1 MALIIPVWEAQFIS
15 MRQASHLTVRGPGGL
30 ASLQGMDVQAPWKL
44 RPDDMVGSAGWP
56 VGGETLG
63 GSLWGRLSLASPSVF
78 MKMSA
83 LEQRVQE
90 ELLKDRWRRGRGSQE
105 RLSGSCSDGGGCCDG
120 LPERQGRRVLSAP
133 SQLSSLS
140 LLFFGTL
147 HSDGYISVI
156 PLPFVSLLFTAIC
169 KASSDSHFA
178 FLHFF

>member
-1 MALIIPVWEAQFIS
+1 MATE
-15 MRQASHLTVRGPGGL
+15 
-30 ASLQGMDVQAPWKL
+30 
-44 RPDDMVGSAGWP
+44 AGWP

-140 LLFFGTL
+140 LDAEPGREGSVLALWGCC
-147 HSDGYISVI
+147 DGYYRPGGLNRTHWMSVLEAGSPRSWLWQVLVSI
-156 PLPFVSLLFTAIC
+156 EGLLPG
-169 KASSDSHFA
+169 
-178 FLHFF
+178 